1 MVLPTVVNDMG
12 NIQLSPEELE
22 AMMDRAAK
30 RGAHAA
36 LKELGLHD
44 DNAPQDIDELRGLLS
59 SWRETRKAVWSTIVK
74 ITTTA
79 ILIFIAGAVWMSFK
93 DKVGQ

>member
-1 MVLPTVVNDMG
+1 MG
-12 NIQLSPEELE
+12 NVQLSPEELE
-22 AMMDRAAK
+22 AMLDRAAK

-36 LKELGLHD
+36 LRELGLHD

-59 SWRETRKAVWSTIVK
+59 SWRETRRAIWSTTVK
-74 ITTTA
+74 MVTTA
-79 ILIFIAGAVWMSFK
+79 TLIFIAGAVWMSFK

>member
-1 MVLPTVVNDMG
+1 MG

-36 LKELGLHD
+36 LRELGLHD

-59 SWRETRKAVWSTIVK
+59 SWRETRKAVWSTVVK
-74 ITTTA
+74 MTTTA

>member
-1 MVLPTVVNDMG
+1 MVLQDVVNDMG
-12 NIQLSPEELE
+12 NIQLTPEELE

>member
-1 MVLPTVVNDMG
+1 VNDMG

-59 SWRETRKAVWSTIVK
+59 SWRETRKAIWSTIVK

-79 ILIFIAGAVWMSFK
+79 ILIFITGAVWMSFK

>member
-1 MVLPTVVNDMG
+1 MQDVVTEMG
-12 NIQLSPEELE
+12 NVQLTSEELE
-22 AMMDRAAK
+22 AMLDRAAK

-59 SWRETRKAVWSTIVK
+59 SWRETRKAVWFTVVK
-74 ITTTA
+74 IATTA
-79 ILIFIAGAVWMSFK
+79 TLIFIAGAVWMSFK
-93 DKVGQ
+93 DKVGH

>member
-1 MVLPTVVNDMG
+1 MG
-12 NIQLSPEELE
+12 SIQLSPEELE
-22 AMMDRAAK
+22 AMLDRAAK

-44 DNAPQDIDELRGLLS
+44 DNAPQDIDELRGLLV
-59 SWRETRKAVWSTIVK
+59 SWRDTRKAIWSTVVK
-74 ITTTA
+74 TATTA
-79 ILIFIAGAVWMSFK
+79 VLIFIAGAVWMSFK